1 MLESFSPNVYEI
13 TQNSRLAVD
22 IALLVI
28 SVIRVFIG
36 NAKQW
41 IRAVQPPSEQN
52 RLNMSSKTDS
62 EW

>member
-1 MLESFSPNVYEI
+1 MLESFSPNVYGI

-22 IALLVI
+22 IVI
-28 SVIRVFIG
+28 SVIHVFIG

-52 RLNMSSKTDS
+52 RLNMSPKTDS